1 MPSSAPDPLLL
12 QLGSHRWLVPLLA
25 DLAAHRGARFVELL
39 HRLTLSRDSLTRTLN
54 AAAAQGW
61 VQRNPG
67 HGHPL
72 RPEYILTEAGKAAAA
87 RAATIAAAQGAI
99 GLPSGM
105 TTRWTLPLVA
115 GIGAGHYRFN
125 ACPRD
130 SARAVAGT
138 FGAGRAGVGS
148 ARGDRYAAAD
158 KSLWADAEW
167 RDTRGRVYNLDFSLT
182 LPTGFAGGPLP
193 SPVGRGREA
202 RSAGRVRAIGAASA
216 TPPSQNPPHARRS

>member
-1 MPSSAPDPLLL
+1 MPSSTPDPLLI

-39 HRLTLSRDSLTRTLN
+39 HRLDLSRDSLTRTLN

-99 GLPSGM
+99 GVPPGG
-105 TTRWTLPLVA
+105 TTRWSLPLVA
-115 GIGAGHYRFN
+115 GIGAGHDRFN
-125 ACPRD
+125 ALSRLLAPATPRALSQGLAALGEQGLVRREVVD
-130 SARAVAGT
+130 
-138 FGAGRAGVGS
+138 GRPPT
-148 ARGDRYAAAD
+148 
-158 KSLWADAEW
+158 SLYGL
-167 RDTRGRVYNLDFSLT
+167 TGKGRVL
-182 LPTGFAGGPLP
+182 G
-193 SPVGRGREA
+193 EA
-202 RSAGRVRAIGAASA
+202 CL
-216 TPPSQNPPHARRS
+216 

>member
-39 HRLTLSRDSLTRTLN
+39 HLLTLSRDSLTRTLN

-87 RAATIAAAQGAI
+87 RAATINEAQAVI
-99 GLPSGM
+99 GLSPGG
-105 TTRWTLPLVA
+105 TTRWSLPLVA
-115 GIGAGHYRFN
+115 GIGAGHDRFN
-125 ACPRD
+125 ALSRLLAPATPRALSQGLAALGEQGLVRREVID
-130 SARAVAGT
+130 MRPPTSLYGLT
-138 FGAGRAGVGS
+138 GKGRA
-148 ARGDRYAAAD
+148 
-158 KSLWADAEW
+158 LAEAC
-167 RDTRGRVYNLDFSLT
+167 T
-182 LPTGFAGGPLP
+182 
-193 SPVGRGREA
+193 
-202 RSAGRVRAIGAASA
+202 I
-216 TPPSQNPPHARRS
+216 